1 MASQMTNLSKPA
13 ALLGKQG
20 GKSQSPAKIAA
31 ARENGKRGGQKPSCL
46 CGTCTKCKNRE
57 YQRRW
62 REKKRLK
69 TNL

>member
-1 MASQMTNLSKPA
+1 MTSPNLSKPA

-31 ARENGKRGGQKPSCL
+31 ARENGKRSGQKPSCL
-46 CGTCTKCKNRE
+46 CGACIKCNRE

-69 TNL
+69 TNI